1 MMCSSGMVIKTC
13 SYCPLPQHLY
23 CKTCHS
29 GLCSDCLADHLE
41 NATGGAHY
49 VCRYRD
55 LLAAESIRKHCRK
68 HEAYTCED
76 FCTICTLPVC
86 SECVDGEVC
95 HATIPIH
102 TLVRQNIARM
112 REDLRYLTD
121 ILTPRYESVRKNIDL
136 VIEAQTGK
144 INTVQYRYVLARNLN
159 FHAFPSEFPSEYRGA
174 RCYRAMLRG
183 LEKDLSTFGIK
194 LPRKLLNII
203 LSVETRVN
211 VIKKMSCGLSDM
223 LKDYE
228 ILQSPR
234 IYKSKNH
241 VFAKLEN
248 VDFFKS
254 IQSSLE
260 ISQEEGEI
268 RLCTIESKH
277 KYPKV
282 LPQMKKKTTTKM
294 NKTEQEDS
302 IGDLYNDCSH
312 FVVGGNGP
320 VYVVT
325 ILVFAHSGKSRMHGV
340 TFQDCHGEVVFDGVT
355 EVVTQKSP
363 LHCALTMTA
372 KDRYLLAA
380 SNVLIEVNLAD
391 KPIKTLL
398 RNVDWTYIDIKR
410 TCSNVLLVIQERIEP
425 ESHRLEYRLTQCD
438 LNGNLLHVID
448 YDNLSIQHPSQ
459 IQARINGAITV
470 IDKGTGAVLAL
481 NLSGKIKHRYQ
492 GEDTLNMF
500 RFSRSL
506 LHVDR
511 YGNTMFYDK
520 ERRMIQVTDGE
531 LRGMVQIKMKKGS
544 LMGLCGDIE
553 DRLVCLCNCTND
565 HEFEIHVFEYL
576 KKGN

>member
-1 MMCSSGMVIKTC
+1 M
-13 SYCPLPQHLY
+13 
-23 CKTCHS
+23 
-29 GLCSDCLADHLE
+29 
-41 NATGGAHY
+41 
-49 VCRYRD
+49 
-55 LLAAESIRKHCRK
+55 RKHCRK

-86 SECVDGEVC
+86 SECVDGEVS

-102 TLVRQNIARM
+102 TLVRQNITRIK
-112 REDLRYLTD
+112 EDLRYLTD
-121 ILTPRYESVRKNIDL
+121 ILTPRYDSVRKNIDL

-144 INTVQYRYVLARNLN
+144 INKVQYRYVLARNLN
-159 FHAFPSEFPSEYRGA
+159 FYAFPSEFPSEYRDA

-183 LEKDLSTFGIK
+183 LEEDLCTFGIK

-211 VIKKMSCGLSDM
+211 VIRKMSFRLSDM

-228 ILQSPR
+228 LLQSPH

-248 VDFFKS
+248 AHFFES
-254 IQSSLE
+254 IQSSLQV
-260 ISQEEGEI
+260 SPEEGEI

-282 LPQMKKKTTTKM
+282 LLQIKKKTTMKM

-320 VYVVT
+320 MYVVT

-363 LHCALTMTA
+363 LHCTLTMTA
-372 KDRYLLAA
+372 NDRYLLAA

-391 KPIKTLL
+391 KTIKTLL

-425 ESHRLEYRLTQCD
+425 ESHRPEYRITQCD
-438 LNGNLLHVID
+438 FSGNLLHVIN
-448 YDNLSIQHPSQ
+448 YDNLSIHYPSQ

-481 NLSGKIKHRYQ
+481 NLSGKIKYKYQ
-492 GEDTLNMF
+492 GKDTPSMF
-500 RFSRSL
+500 RFSPSL
-506 LHVDR
+506 LQVDR

-520 ERRMIQVTDGE
+520 GRRMIQVTDGE
-531 LRGMVQIKMKKGS
+531 LRGVAQIKMRKGS
-544 LMGLCGDIE
+544 VMGLCVDIE
-553 DRLVCLCNCTND
+553 DRLACLFDCTDD
-565 HEFEIHVFEYL
+565 HEFEIHVFDYL
-576 KKGN
+576 KKEN